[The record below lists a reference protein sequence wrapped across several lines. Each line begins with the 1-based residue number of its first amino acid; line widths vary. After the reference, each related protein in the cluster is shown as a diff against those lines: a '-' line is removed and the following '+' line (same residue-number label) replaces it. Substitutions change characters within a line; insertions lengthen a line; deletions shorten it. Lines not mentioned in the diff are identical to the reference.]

1 MQAETLKSK
10 PKTVANIEELERLL
24 PMLEEAKEE
33 ETSMAVQKAVDKALA
48 EERAHVAAQVL

>member
-48 EERAHVAAQVL
+48 EERARVAAQVL